1 MTKATTKTE
10 DHPLY
15 QMISI
20 LMLIVKNR
28 RNRLIREVR
37 AVIKANRRLLSLK
50 IIGRLLC
57 MSLMSK
63 NRNRDKEKE
72 IERGKLG
79 KVWRI

>member
-1 MTKATTKTE
+1 MTKTTTKTE

-20 LMLIVKNR
+20 LMLILKNR

-37 AVIKANRRLLSLK
+37 AVIEVNRRLLSLNR
-50 IIGRLLC
+50 IGRLLC
-57 MSLMSK
+57 MSLMLR
-63 NRNRDKEKE
+63 NRNREGKKETE
-72 IERGKLG
+72 KLG

>member
-63 NRNRDKEKE
+63 NRNREGKKETE
-72 IERGKLG
+72 KLG

>member
-1 MTKATTKTE
+1 MTKTTTKTE
-10 DHPLY
+10 DHRLY

-72 IERGKLG
+72 MERGKLG